1 MLFLCLLADWNIDSH
16 RGLKSALRLVLK
28 KINSELYVITF
39 CPARIADSLLIVLQI
54 FLKNNRQLNTHT
66 CRFNDKGTMNRM
78 YPFVE
83 IER

>member
-1 MLFLCLLADWNIDSH
+1 MLFLCLLEDWNINSH
-16 RGLKSALRLVLK
+16 GGLKSALRLVLK

-54 FLKNNRQLNTHT
+54 FLKNNRQLNTDT
-66 CRFNDKGTMNRM
+66 CRFSDKGTMNRM

>member
-1 MLFLCLLADWNIDSH
+1 MLFLCLLEDWNINSH

-54 FLKNNRQLNTHT
+54 FSKTIDSLTHIHADSMT
-66 CRFNDKGTMNRM
+66 RE
-78 YPFVE
+78 P
-83 IER
+83 

>member
-1 MLFLCLLADWNIDSH
+1 MLFLCLLEDWSINSH
-16 RGLKSALRLVLK
+16 KGLKSALRLVLK

-39 CPARIADSLLIVLQI
+39 CPARIADSLLI

-66 CRFNDKGTMNRM
+66 CRFNDKGTMNGM